1 MKLHLL
7 NRSNINGASFS
18 VTNNTY
24 PYFLKV
30 WHYHPELELVLTEKS
45 TGIRFVGD
53 SIQKF
58 NVGDVV
64 LLGKNLPHMWLNGE
78 RYFKENIPDAAQAIA
93 IHFRENFLG
102 DGFLEVM
109 EFHPINELIA
119 RSVRG
124 IKFFNV
130 GPKIVASFREMLALN
145 PFKRAIALLEL
156 LDSLANH
163 QNYELLCSIGYLN
176 NFMGTQNKRLHQ
188 IYKYVFDNFKSEI
201 NANQVAKAIGMN
213 SSAFSRFFK
222 KTHRQSF
229 TKYLNEIRVGYACKL
244 LLESENKIT
253 AVAYESGFSNIS
265 NFNRQFKFVK
275 NMSPSEYIKF
285 HTENIK

>member
-1 MKLHLL
+1 M
-7 NRSNINGASFS
+7 
-18 VTNNTY
+18 Y

-45 TGIRFVGD
+45 NGMRFVGD

-58 NVGDVV
+58 EAGDIV
-64 LLGKNLPHMWLNGE
+64 LLGKNLPHMWLNSE
-78 RYFKENIPDAAQAIA
+78 RYFKDNVPDAAHAIA
-93 IHFRENFLG
+93 IHFREDFLG
-102 DGFLEVM
+102 DKFFEVP
-109 EFHPINELIA
+109 EFGPINELLKRA
-119 RSVRG
+119 VRG
-124 IKFFNV
+124 VNFKNV
-130 GPKIVASFREMLALN
+130 DSKIIESFRSMLDLQ
-145 PFKRAIALLEL
+145 PFERAIALIQL
-156 LDSLANH
+156 LNVLSKH
-163 QNYELLCSIGYLN
+163 QDYQLLSSIGYLD
-176 NFMGTQNKRLHQ
+176 NFMDAQNKRLHQ
-188 IYKYVFDNFKSEI
+188 IYKYVFDNFKGEI
-201 NANQVAKAIGMN
+201 NASQVAKAIGMN

-265 NFNRQFKFVK
+265 NFNRQFRVVK

-285 HTENIK
+285 HTEKGK